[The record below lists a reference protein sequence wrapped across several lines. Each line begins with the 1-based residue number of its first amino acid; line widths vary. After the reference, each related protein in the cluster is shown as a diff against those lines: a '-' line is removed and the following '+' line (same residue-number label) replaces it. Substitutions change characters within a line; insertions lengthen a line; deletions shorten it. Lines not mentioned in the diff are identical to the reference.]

1 MNEYKVEKNRFSV
14 KLFFPN
20 KTVREGDIFLSY
32 FAANHEGRE
41 RVIDVLN
48 QTDQFIPIHF
58 KDESTQLINK
68 NNILMVTFLSDG
80 KGTED
85 SVFTDSSIEVVIRLI
100 NDICLEAN
108 VFYSLPTHACRVKDF
123 LNQSFL
129 DKPESFLELRKG
141 QEVYLINKAYILS
154 VDEKGAANGGDTW
167 TSQNS

>member
-1 MNEYKVEKNRFSV
+1 M

-32 FAANHEGRE
+32 VAANHEGRE

-48 QTDQFIPIHF
+48 QTDPFIPIHF
-58 KDESTQLINK
+58 KDESTKLINK
-68 NNILMVTFLSDG
+68 NNLLMVTFLSDG
-80 KGTED
+80 EGTED
-85 SVFTDSSIEVVIRLI
+85 SVFANSSIEVAIQLI

-108 VFYSLPTHACRVKDF
+108 AFFSLPSHSCRVKDF

-141 QEVYLINKAYILS
+141 KEVYLINKAYILF
-154 VDEKGAANGGDTW
+154 VDEKDTATGGDTW

>member
-32 FAANHEGRE
+32 LAANHEGRE

-48 QTDQFIPIHF
+48 QTDQFIPVYF
-58 KDESTQLINK
+58 KDESTKL
-68 NNILMVTFLSDG
+68 LSDG

-108 VFYSLPTHACRVKDF
+108 VFFSLPAHSCRVKDF

-129 DKPESFLELRKG
+129 DKSESFLELRKG
-141 QEVYLINKAYILS
+141 KEVYLINKAYILF
-154 VDEKGAANGGDTW
+154 VDEIGAANGGDTW